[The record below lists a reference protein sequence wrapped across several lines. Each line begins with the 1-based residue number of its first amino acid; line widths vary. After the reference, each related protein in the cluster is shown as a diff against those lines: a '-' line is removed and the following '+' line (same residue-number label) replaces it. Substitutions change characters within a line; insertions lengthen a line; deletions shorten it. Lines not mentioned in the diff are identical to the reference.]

1 MSDEE
6 LNGGGA
12 AREVTSTEDHL
23 VSLVKLDYD
32 ATLRTLSGFVTAAAA
47 VRAVGIGTWGV
58 LIGLAVRD
66 DSQPLCLLAAGAT
79 LMFAFIDAYHSAL
92 YRRALSRAIWI
103 ESLLNDYA
111 ETLGIYVDDDDSV
124 DDVRARLEMHPFGVN
139 RTMRRVAFGDLFDA
153 QPWPVFIVLYPVLVV
168 VSLAIAAIYALS

>member
-1 MSDEE
+1 MSDE
-6 LNGGGA
+6 A
-12 AREVTSTEDHL
+12 QDDRDTSREVTSTEDHL
-23 VSLVKLDYD
+23 VGLVKLDYD
-32 ATLRTLSGFVTAAAA
+32 ATLRALSGFVTAAAA

-66 DSQPLCLLAAGAT
+66 NNQPLCLLAAGAT

-92 YRRALSRAIWI
+92 YRRVLSRAIWI

-111 ETLGIYVDDDDSV
+111 ETLGIYADDHDTV

-139 RTMRRVAFGDLFDA
+139 RTMRRMAFTDLFDA
-153 QPWPVFIVLYPVLVV
+153 QPWPVFMVLYPVLVI
-168 VSLAIAAIYALS
+168 VSLAVFAGYAI